1 VGTRDAEVPVSIW
14 RNDDVWIDRLREDRA
29 VLEAQLSEPQDAA
42 VRKIV
47 DGTDS
52 GGELEFLIVYGSVSR
67 GDQRPDSDLDI
78 YYETRNVYVELD
90 RADPDSKWHVFG
102 APSGA
107 LLESLERGDEMAFD
121 IVRDALIVYDEGL
134 FRELIVAVDEE
145 QLRPAAPPTVS
156 EVQPA

>member
-1 VGTRDAEVPVSIW
+1 MGTSEDEERISLW

-29 VLEAQLSEPQDAA
+29 VLEAQLSEAQDAA
-42 VRKIV
+42 IREIV
-47 DGTDS
+47 EGTDS
-52 GGELEFLIVYGSVSR
+52 GGELEFLVVYGSVSR

-78 YYETRNVYVELD
+78 YYETRNAYVELD

-121 IVRDALIVYDEGL
+121 VVRDALIVYDDRL

-145 QLRPAAPPTVS
+145 QLRPAAP
-156 EVQPA
+156 A